1 MGDLTTSII
10 VYSLTALVLYTLAK
24 DMVRED
30 AISLSRYGAH
40 SNMWSAS
47 FIMSILFFAIIAGAR
62 YNTGVDHLSYLN
74 AYQEGGN
81 ESGELFFYT
90 ISHYMH
96 ALGFH
101 YFFYFALWASIQ
113 IAFIYLAC
121 KNRRELLPFIAL
133 AIMLGPYFLEW
144 MNGIRQTM
152 VACFFVYIISYLCY
166 NKSTKG
172 FIISAICML
181 VSVGFHK
188 SAVILLPLLFLCL
201 LNIHLTK
208 RTLNIGIVFVCVI
221 LGMTPRWIGMTLGDI
236 SEFLTI
242 LGYDYYSDTYDD
254 MVSYAD
260 FTETAWGP
268 LRSSAFIVDLFIIWF
283 FPKIKE
289 YYPNDKML
297 NSFFFLFFIGA
308 CAYNLLANTNLLLL
322 RPVMYFQIFKLPM
335 VAYLLCYLAH
345 RKSIWFYFV
354 ALLEYTYA
362 LIDVL
367 KVGITGLKE
376 YNLYHFFFLQ

>member
-1 MGDLTTSII
+1 MEGIIISIT
-10 VYSLTALVLYTLAK
+10 VYGFTALVLYILAK
-24 DMVRED
+24 NMVRAD
-30 AISLSRYGAH
+30 DFSMNKYGVH
-40 SNMWSAS
+40 SNIWSAS

-62 YNTGVDHLSYLN
+62 YNTGVDHLNYLRIFT
-74 AYQEGGN
+74 EGGN
-81 ESGELFFYT
+81 EMGEALFYK
-90 ISHYMH
+90 ISHFMH

-121 KNRRELLPFIAL
+121 KNRRELLPYIAL

-208 RTLNIGIVFVCVI
+208 RTLNIGILIACVVI
-221 LGMTPRWIGMTLGDI
+221 GMTPYWIGGYSGDI
-236 SEFLTI
+236 SELLVL
-242 LGYDYYSDTYDD
+242 LGYEHYSETYEE
-254 MVSYAD
+254 MVTEAD
-260 FTETAWGP
+260 FRQFAWGP
-268 LRSSAFIVDLFIIWF
+268 LRISAFIMDLFIIWF

-289 YYPNDKML
+289 CYATDKML
-297 NSFFFLFFIGA
+297 NSFFLFYFIGA
-308 CAYNLLANTNLLLL
+308 CAYNLFANTNLLFL
-322 RPVMYFQIFKLPM
+322 RPIMYFQLFKLPM

-354 ALLEYTYA
+354 AFLEYTYA
-362 LIDVL
+362 MIDVL
-367 KVGITGLKE
+367 KSGLLGEKE